1 LCSGLRTR
9 IWHAAPGRARIPW
22 WLISSGSA
30 SSGMRAHTC
39 DIPRPRSSIRFLCS
53 MRLKITIPLLHH
65 LTRGARTDTGRDLD
79 SPLLQTQ
86 VDGPGAPYRQSERG
100 EVYTRLAKK
109 LVDMVMMIS
118 RPTTKILWS
127 HMPRDCAQTPRLIGE
142 IQPLMLTFSR
152 HRRGTLT
159 LASVRRR
166 SSRPRGRRRR
176 RMAALL
182 RMTGHGGM
190 LTLLRFRG
198 GSTLESPTPTAS
210 RSPRARCAS
219 SVLRAGSP
227 R

>member
-1 LCSGLRTR
+1 MLRIEDTDLARSTRESEDSMVADLKWLGLEWDEGPYVRYPPPPFQ
-9 IWHAAPGRARIPW
+9 HALALPNAVE
-22 WLISSGSA
+22 
-30 SSGMRAHTC
+30 
-39 DIPRPRSSIRFLCS
+39 
-53 MRLKITIPLLHH
+53 ITIPHLHH
-65 LTRGARTDTGRDLD
+65 LTRGARTDKGRDLD
-79 SPLLQTQ
+79 SPFLQTQ

-100 EVYTRLAKK
+100 DVYTRLAKK

-118 RPTTKILWS
+118 RPTTKIPWS
-127 HMPRDCAQTPRLIGE
+127 HLPRDCAQTPRLIGE
-142 IQPLMLTFSR
+142 IQPLVLTFSR

-198 GSTLESPTPTAS
+198 GSTQESPTPTGS
-210 RSPRARCAS
+210 RSPRARCVS

-227 R
+227 S